1 MDAIASLFSFITT
14 PVSWVIV
21 QFHKVY
27 GALFGDDTGWGSG
40 ACRSCPW
47 WSLIGICLIP
57 LFVKQIKSTRAMQ
70 ALQPEMKEI
79 QERYKND
86 KQRQS
91 EEMMK
96 LYKETGTNP
105 LSSCLPILAQSPFFF
120 ALYHVLNG
128 IATGDTIGVI
138 NESLLASARK
148 AHIFGAPLAAKFK
161 DGSATVEAL
170 GATVTDVRVVTAVMI
185 ILMSAS
191 QFYTQRQLM
200 TKNVDTTV
208 KTPFMQQQKMLMYVF
223 RVMFAVFGIDFP
235 VGVLVYW
242 LTTNVW
248 TMGQQMYVI
257 HNNPTPGSKA
267 QAAYLERLTKH
278 VLNHGKARK
287 RSEHIIKAI
296 VAKGRDRNE
305 FERKFI
311 NGLNKAGLAAQA
323 DGTVVQSESQV
334 AVQTED
340 GSPASAAA
348 SSKRQQP
355 KRQSNSQRQSGAA
368 ASGTKAA
375 GEDQSSTPTSLSK
388 SEEPRTQR
396 PRTPSRPL
404 RPRSSPVPVT
414 AARPSPDSARVRSGP
429 SPRPRSNEG
438 VHPVTE
444 GTTSAAAEGADTLTR
459 LEQEGEIAADYLE
472 GLLDIADL
480 DGDIDMDV
488 EADRAAVSIISDAGG
503 RDLQK
508 LVGRDGEVLE
518 ALPGAHPP
526 GRAPGDRGPQP
537 SDAGHHRSPGKD
549 LPELSELGAK
559 AAAEVKNTGESVK
572 LKPMTPFER
581 KVVHDAVKAA
591 GLRSESEGEEPQRF
605 VVVLPA

>member
-1 MDAIASLFSFITT
+1 MDTIASLFSFITT

-21 QFHKVY
+21 QFHTVY
-27 GALFGDDTGWGSG
+27 GAIFGPDTGWAWGLSIV
-40 ACRSCPW
+40 
-47 WSLIGICLIP
+47 SLVILIRICLIP
-57 LFVKQIKSTRAMQ
+57 LFVKQIKATRAMQ
-70 ALQPEMKEI
+70 TLQPEMKKI

-96 LYKETGTNP
+96 LYKESGTNP

-128 IATGDTIGVI
+128 IASGTTIGVI

-161 DGSATVEAL
+161 DGSATVQAL

-185 ILMSAS
+185 IMMSAS

-223 RVMFAVFGIDFP
+223 PVMFAVFGINFP

-278 VLNHGKARK
+278 VTHHGKVSR
-287 RSEHIIKAI
+287 RSEKAIVKAI

-311 NGLNKAGLAAQA
+311 NGLTKAGLAAQA
-323 DGTVVQSESQV
+323 DGSVVKSEGQAV
-334 AVQTED
+334 AEAED
-340 GSPASAAA
+340 GVTTTTTAV
-348 SSKRQQP
+348 KRQQP
-355 KRQSNSQRQSGAA
+355 KRQSKSQRQSGTA
-368 ASGTKAA
+368 KQA
-375 GEDQSSTPTSLSK
+375 GDAEPSTSLEK
-388 SEEPRTQR
+388 SEEPEPKDAKPAAAAKKAAPKSGSGTRSKAQSGQRKGGPQR
-396 PRTPSRPL
+396 PKSPS
-404 RPRSSPVPVT
+404 
-414 AARPSPDSARVRSGP
+414 
-429 SPRPRSNEG
+429 
-438 VHPVTE
+438 
-444 GTTSAAAEGADTLTR
+444 
-459 LEQEGEIAADYLE
+459 
-472 GLLDIADL
+472 
-480 DGDIDMDV
+480 
-488 EADRAAVSIISDAGG
+488 
-503 RDLQK
+503 K
-508 LVGRDGEVLE
+508 
-518 ALPGAHPP
+518 
-526 GRAPGDRGPQP
+526 
-537 SDAGHHRSPGKD
+537 K
-549 LPELSELGAK
+549 
-559 AAAEVKNTGESVK
+559 
-572 LKPMTPFER
+572 
-581 KVVHDAVKAA
+581 
-591 GLRSESEGEEPQRF
+591 
-605 VVVLPA
+605 